1 MKPMSRSVLFI
12 ADLHLSCEHPR
23 LTRGFLSLL
32 NTYKTQA
39 IDLYILGDWFNAWL
53 DDQDDSEWLIPIVT
67 ALQDFTHSG
76 NQIFALVGNR
86 DFVLGQGFLDRFGGV
101 LLPESY
107 LWQHQ
112 GKIWRL
118 EHGDALCTD
127 DIAYQRFK
135 RIIRHPWL
143 LGSLKR
149 LPFHI
154 KQRIAH
160 ILRRKSRQRQTHKHY
175 QPVDVNKAYV
185 REQMQGV
192 DVLLHGHTHRPEIE
206 YFENGSVR
214 IVLGDWREETG
225 EAQILW
231 LDAQATQPAPIQL
244 STWHF

>member
-1 MKPMSRSVLFI
+1 MTAMNKKTLFI

-32 NTYKTQA
+32 ETYQTQQ

-67 ALQDFTHSG
+67 ALQDFTASG
-76 NQIFALVGNR
+76 NRVFALVGNR

-101 LLPESY
+101 LLPEIY
-107 LWQHQ
+107 LWQYQ
-112 GKIWRL
+112 GKTWRL

-127 DIAYQRFK
+127 DVSYQRFK
-135 RIIRHPWL
+135 RIIRHPWI
-143 LGSLKR
+143 LGILKL
-149 LPFHI
+149 LPFGI
-154 KQRIAH
+154 KQRIATV
-160 ILRRKSRQRQTHKHY
+160 LRSKSHQRQTHRHY
-175 QPVDVNKAYV
+175 QPVDVNPAYV

-192 DVLLHGHTHRPEIE
+192 DVLLHGHTHRPEME
-206 YFENGSVR
+206 YFEDGSVR

-231 LDAQATQPAPIQL
+231 LDGQVNNQESIQL
-244 STWHF
+244 STWRF